1 MLKKGFIFLLVFF
14 IALCLFSAKAFLTNQ
29 KKTTSKT
36 PAAKVQEINITI
48 IEGWRITDLAGA
60 LESKGIIKA
69 STFLKAAQ
77 DVSLANYD
85 LLASRPA
92 KASLEGYVFPD
103 TYRMFKPQNLT
114 DEIFGQDLIKKAL
127 DNFEQKFTQEMIA
140 QAKRKNFT
148 LHQIITLASVIEKE
162 TGRNAV
168 TEEQKSALDLER
180 KNVASIFY
188 NRLKAG
194 MPLES
199 DATVNYTTGKNN
211 PTPTQAE
218 LDTISPYNTYL
229 NKGLPPGPI
238 CNPSL
243 SSIMTALYPAQ
254 TDYYFFLHIQPS
266 GEPIF
271 SKTFEEHVKNK
282 FKYLK

>member
-1 MLKKGFIFLLVFF
+1 MLKKSLIFLLVFF
-14 IALCLFSAKAFLTNQ
+14 IALCLFSAKAFLTSQ
-29 KKTTSKT
+29 KKTAPKT
-36 PAAKVQEINITI
+36 PAAKLQEINITI
-48 IEGWRITDLAGA
+48 IEGWRMADLAGA
-60 LESKGIIKA
+60 LESKGIIQA
-69 STFLKAAQ
+69 ATFLKAAQ
-77 DVSLANYD
+77 DVNLAHYD

-92 KASLEGYVFPD
+92 KASLEGYIFPD
-103 TYRMFKPQNLT
+103 TYRLFKPQNLA
-114 DEIFGQDLIKKAL
+114 DEAFGQELIKKAL
-127 DNFEQKFTQEMIA
+127 DNFEQKFSQEMVA
-140 QAKRKNFT
+140 QAKRKNLT
-148 LHQIITLASVIEKE
+148 LHQIITLASIIEKE

-218 LDTISPYNTYL
+218 LDTASPYNTYL

-243 SSIMTALYPAQ
+243 SSVLAALYPAQ
-254 TDYYFFLHIQPS
+254 TDYYFFLHKQPS
-266 GEPIF
+266 GEPVF